1 MTRAFT
7 ARRGCVSVGNMT
19 PVADAPGPAV
29 VVGTRDHEHMR
40 RALVIAERGW
50 GNTAPNPM
58 VGAVVVAGER
68 VVGEGFHAR
77 YGEAHAEVIALR
89 AAGEAARGST
99 MYVTLEPCAH
109 HGKTPPC
116 VDAVIAAGI
125 ARVVIAVR
133 DPSDIARGGV
143 ERLRDAGVVADVGV
157 ERDAALELNAPFFN
171 AHGSNRP
178 WVTLKL
184 ALSADGGIADPTGR
198 HRWITGRS
206 SRREVHRMRANAD
219 AVAVGMGTVLADDP
233 SLTVRDVDPPRVQ
246 PTRIVFDHDLRI
258 PLTSSLVRTARE
270 VPTVVI
276 AAAGRDLMPEHFA
289 LVNAGVEVVA
299 AESLGDALVGLRQRG
314 VRSLFLEGGAR
325 LAGAFLRDALVDR
338 LTIFQS
344 PLVLGGDPLR
354 AFGFAPPG
362 FETSLATH
370 RVVEQRRFDEDV
382 MTTYALTAIPCSPD

>member
-1 MTRAFT
+1 
-7 ARRGCVSVGNMT
+7 MT
-19 PVADAPGPAV
+19 PVADAPGRAG
-29 VVGTRDHEHMR
+29 VVGMRDREHMR
-40 RALVIAERGW
+40 RALALAEGGW

-77 YGEAHAEVIALR
+77 YGEAHAEVTALG

-125 ARVVIAVR
+125 VRVVIAVR

-143 ERLRDAGVVADVGV
+143 ERLRSAGIVVDVGV

-171 AHGSNRP
+171 AHGSDRP
-178 WVTLKL
+178 WITLKL

-219 AVAVGMGTVLADDP
+219 AIAVGIGTVLADDP
-233 SLTVRDVDPPRVQ
+233 SLTVRDDGPPRVR
-246 PTRIVFDHDLRI
+246 PTRVVFDHDLRI
-258 PLTSSLVRTARE
+258 PLTSTLVRTARE

-276 AAAGRDLMPEHFA
+276 AAAGRESTPEHGA
-289 LVNAGVEVVA
+289 LVKAGVDVMTV
-299 AESLGDALVGLRQRG
+299 ESLGAALVGLRQRG

-325 LAGAFLRDALVDR
+325 LAGAFLHDALVDR

-344 PLVLGGDPLR
+344 VLVLGGEPLR
-354 AFGFAPPG
+354 AFGFAPAG
-362 FETSLATH
+362 FERSLATS
-370 RVVEQRRFDEDV
+370 RIVEQRRFDEDV
-382 MTTYALTAIPCSPD
+382 MTTYALTAIPRSEEHTS

>member
-1 MTRAFT
+1 
-7 ARRGCVSVGNMT
+7 MT
-19 PVADAPGPAV
+19 PVADASVPAA
-29 VVGTRDHEHMR
+29 VVGTRDREHMR
-40 RALVIAERGW
+40 RALALAEGGW

-58 VGAVVVAGER
+58 VGAVIVAGER

-116 VDAVIAAGI
+116 VDAVIVAGI

-143 ERLRDAGVVADVGV
+143 ERLRAAGVVVDVGV

-171 AHGSNRP
+171 AHGSDRP

-198 HRWITGRS
+198 RRWITGQA

-219 AVAVGMGTVLADDP
+219 AVAVGIGTVLADDS
-233 SLTVRDVDPPRVQ
+233 SLTVCDVDSPRVQ
-246 PTRIVFDHDLRI
+246 PTRVVFDHALRL
-258 PLTSSLVRTARE
+258 PPTSTLVRTARE
-270 VPTVVI
+270 VPTVVF
-276 AAAGRDLMPEHFA
+276 AATGRESTPEYSA
-289 LVNAGVEVVA
+289 LVSAGLEIVT
-299 AESLGDALVGLRQRG
+299 AESLGDALMALRQRG

-344 PLVLGGDPLR
+344 ALVLGGEPLR

-362 FETSLATH
+362 FEASLPTR
-370 RVVEQRRFDEDV
+370 RVVDQRRFDEDV
-382 MTTYALTAIPCSPD
+382 MTTYALTTIPCSPD

>member
-1 MTRAFT
+1 MAQW
-7 ARRGCVSVGNMT
+7 GCGSAGSMT
-19 PVADAPGPAV
+19 PVADASVPAAI
-29 VVGTRDHEHMR
+29 VGTRDREHMR
-40 RALVIAERGW
+40 RALALAEGGW

-58 VGAVVVAGER
+58 VGAVVVADER

-89 AAGEAARGST
+89 AAGEAARGAT

-116 VDAVIAAGI
+116 IDAVIAAGI

-143 ERLRDAGVVADVGV
+143 ERLRAGGVVVDVGV

-171 AHGSNRP
+171 AHGSDRP

-198 HRWITGRS
+198 HRWITGRT
-206 SRREVHRMRANAD
+206 SRRAVHRMRANAD
-219 AVAVGMGTVLADDP
+219 AIAVGIGTVLADDP
-233 SLTVRDVDPPRVQ
+233 SLTVRDVDSPRVQ
-246 PTRIVFDHDLRI
+246 PTRVVFDHTLRL
-258 PLTSSLVRTARE
+258 PLTSTVVRTAYD

-276 AAAGRDLMPEHFA
+276 AAPGHELTPEHA
-289 LVNAGVEVVA
+289 KAGVDVVT
-299 AESLGDALVGLRQRG
+299 AESIGDALVALQQRG

-338 LTIFQS
+338 LTIFQA
-344 PLVLGGDPLR
+344 PLMLGGEPLR

-362 FETSLATH
+362 FEASLATY